1 MPNVLSVLHCIIM
14 FQCCIIMVKG
24 SNFHECKSVNIIHL
38 WYLFKINFQQIT
50 KHHFQKIKHIFVSYE
65 ISYANKEGGPPT

>member
-50 KHHFQKIKHIFVSYE
+50 KTSLSE
-65 ISYANKEGGPPT
+65 NKAYLCKL